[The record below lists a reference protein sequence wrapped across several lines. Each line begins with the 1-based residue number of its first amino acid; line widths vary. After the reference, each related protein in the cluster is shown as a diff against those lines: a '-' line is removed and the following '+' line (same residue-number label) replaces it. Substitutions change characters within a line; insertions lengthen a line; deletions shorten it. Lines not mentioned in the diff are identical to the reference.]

1 MQRLAS
7 PGGSFSRRPASR
19 LLSRGV
25 GVLMA
30 AGMLA
35 VLPVPTASVAAAQEL
50 TPPLSLEAV
59 HNCLCLEQEM
69 SRRTAD
75 MEVRGGILKE
85 RESELQRLGMEIEV
99 KRAAMSPGDEVAM
112 AELKMLIDR
121 QQALRD
127 LMRRDIMPS
136 YQDSVRGYNDTI
148 AEYNASCAG
157 RRIYQPD
164 IDKLQGNLQCPARP

>member
-7 PGGSFSRRPASR
+7 PGGSFSGPSISR
-19 LLSRGV
+19 AAV
-25 GVLMA
+25 GALVA

-35 VLPVPTASVAAAQEL
+35 VLPLAAARVAVAQEL

-59 HNCLCLEQEM
+59 HNCLCLKQEM
-69 SRRTAD
+69 SRRTAE

-99 KRAAMSPGDEVAM
+99 KRAAMAPGDEVAI

-121 QQALRD
+121 QQALRE

-136 YQDSVRGYNDTI
+136 YQDSVRGYNETI
-148 AEYNASCAG
+148 AEYNAACAG

-164 IDKLQGNLQCPARP
+164 IDKLQDNLQCPAQP